1 VAWQP
6 IAGAVAGLLRSSGS
20 PRLVVLNP
28 LLDPSSRSGRQRVM
42 LHGLARTDQVL
53 FFSHGGL
60 EAAAALGLRG
70 PRLGFVPLG
79 VRARRA
85 ARSTAGTYFLAAG
98 REQRDWATLARAAA
112 GLDADI
118 RVVGPRSL
126 PASAASL
133 TRLPQVDRPRFLELL
148 EGAIAL
154 VVPLAA
160 TSRPAGQ
167 LAVLDAL
174 SVGRAVVAT
183 RGPGTV
189 DYVAPE
195 TGILVPPGDPDALRA
210 ALARLLEPGV
220 ADALGAGALAAAQ
233 GPLSLERFV
242 AAVDAAA
249 HAA

>member
-1 VAWQP
+1 
-6 IAGAVAGLLRSSGS
+6 
-20 PRLVVLNP
+20 VLNP
-28 LLDPSSRSGRQRVM
+28 LLDPASSSATQRVM
-42 LHGLARTDQVL
+42 LRGLSRTDQVL
-53 FFSHGGL
+53 FFSHAGL
-60 EAAAALGLRG
+60 EAAAALGLHG
-70 PRLGFVPLG
+70 PRLGFLPLG

-85 ARSTAGTYFLAAG
+85 ERAPGGTYFLAAG

-133 TRLPQVDRPRFLELL
+133 TVLPQVDRARFLELL

-195 TGILVPPGDPDALRA
+195 TGILVPPRDPDALRA
-210 ALARLLEPGV
+210 ALGGLLEPGV
-220 ADALGAGALAAAQ
+220 ADMLGAGALEAAR
-233 GPLSLERFV
+233 GPFSLERFV

-249 HAA
+249 RGS